1 MRDVVLSEEN
11 PSVAAYIVLRESMG
25 WGTMVTMRGHPSVSG
40 FRGAL
45 VALALAGMTACAPPG
60 PLFEAGEC
68 PANVKGEKIVCGVVR
83 VPENYDIPGRRQ
95 IALNVI
101 VLRATGSPQTK
112 VAEFDLEGGPG
123 YGATKG
129 AAFYLSEGAAFRRS
143 RDIVLADQRGTGGSG
158 ALRCPA
164 IEVYDRQRPAQPTYP
179 ADMVKDCATALSKAH
194 DLTQYTTA
202 ASARDI
208 DQIRKALGYE
218 QFSLFALSYGTTLA
232 LRYTT
237 DFGAH
242 VQSAV
247 LLGPVPADRT
257 PPRNHALVAA
267 QALDL
272 LIADCASDAVCRQA
286 FPNPRADLAEAIARL
301 DAPGGFARA
310 IFMEQLRTLMYTPAG
325 ARQVPF
331 LLSRAADGDF
341 TAFDEATKPGESDA
355 GFADGFYLSIT
366 CSETLARIDVA
377 DAIEQSIAS
386 PFGAYRLE
394 RQREACAQWPTAPAD
409 AKLFDAPPSEAPVLF
424 IAGKFD
430 PVASPAWALDAA
442 KRFSKG
448 RVVIIPFG
456 AHVLDGLS
464 DVGACFDAQVLA
476 FMDAARVDAFDATCI
491 ERMRPPAYRTQ

>member
-1 MRDVVLSEEN
+1 M
-11 PSVAAYIVLRESMG
+11 A
-25 WGTMVTMRGHPSVSG
+25 TRGHFLG
-40 FRGAL
+40 GRLTEALAAL
-45 VALALAGMTACAPPG
+45 VLAGVAACAPPG
-60 PLFEAGEC
+60 PQFEAGTC
-68 PANVKGEKIVCGVVR
+68 PTGVTGEKVVCGVVR
-83 VPENYDIPGRRQ
+83 VPENYDIPKGRQ

-101 VLRATGSPQTK
+101 VLRATGVAQTN

-129 AAFYLSEGAAFRRS
+129 VSFYLGEGAGFRRL
-143 RDIVLADQRGTGGSG
+143 RDVVLVDQRGSGGSG

-164 IEVYDRQRPAQPTYP
+164 IEAYDRQRPARPTYP
-179 ADMVKDCATALSKAH
+179 PDLVKDCATVLSKAH

-208 DQIRKALGYE
+208 DEIRKALGYE

-232 LRYTT
+232 LRYIT

-242 VQSAV
+242 VQAAV

-257 PPRNHALVAA
+257 PPRSHALVAA

-272 LIADCASDAVCRQA
+272 LIADCASDAACRQG

-301 DAPGGFARA
+301 DAPGGFGRA
-310 IFMEQLRTLMYTPAG
+310 LFMEQLRTLMYAPAG

-331 LLSRAADGDF
+331 FVNRAAAGEF
-341 TAFDEATKPGESDA
+341 AAFEDATKPGEGAA
-355 GFADGFYLSIT
+355 GFADGLYLSIT
-366 CSETLARIDVA
+366 CSETFARIDVA
-377 DAIEQSIAS
+377 RAIEQSIAS

-394 RQREACAQWPTAPAD
+394 RQREACAQWPAAPAD
-409 AKLFDAPPSEAPVLF
+409 AKLFDAPPSEVPVLF
-424 IAGKFD
+424 VAGKFD
-430 PVASPAWALDAA
+430 PVASPGWALDAV
-442 KRFSKG
+442 KRFPKG
-448 RVVIIPFG
+448 RVVIVPYG

-476 FMDAARVDAFDATCI
+476 FMDAARVDAFDAACI
-491 ERMRPPAYRTQ
+491 NRMQPPAYRTQ

>member
-1 MRDVVLSEEN
+1 M
-11 PSVAAYIVLRESMG
+11 
-25 WGTMVTMRGHPSVSG
+25 WGHISLCG
-40 FRGAL
+40 FKSACVAL
-45 VALALAGMTACAPPG
+45 VLAGITACAPPG
-60 PLFEAGEC
+60 PSFEAKEC
-68 PANVKGEKIVCGVVR
+68 PANVKGEKVACGVVR
-83 VPENYDIPGRRQ
+83 VPENYDLPDGRQ
-95 IALNVI
+95 IALHVV

-129 AAFYLSEGAAFRRS
+129 AAFYLGEGAAFRRS
-143 RDIVLADQRGTGGSG
+143 RDVVLADQRGTGGSG

-164 IEVYDRQRPAQPTYP
+164 IEAYDRQRPAQATYP
-179 ADMVKDCATALSKAH
+179 AEMVKDCATALSKAH

-218 QFSLFALSYGTTLA
+218 QFSIFALSYGTTLA
-232 LRYTT
+232 LRYIA

-272 LIADCASDAVCRQA
+272 LIADCASDAACRQA
-286 FPNPRADLAEAIARL
+286 FPTPRADLAEAIARL
-301 DAPGGFARA
+301 DAQGGFARA
-310 IFMEQLRTLMYTPAG
+310 IFMEQLRTLMYAPAG

-331 LLSRAADGDF
+331 LLSRAAAGDF
-341 TAFDEATKPGESDA
+341 AAFDEATKPGDGDPGFSD
-355 GFADGFYLSIT
+355 GVYLSIT
-366 CSETLARIDVA
+366 CSETFSRIDVA
-377 DAIEQSIAS
+377 EAIEQSVGS

-394 RQREACAQWPTAPAD
+394 RQRAACAQWPAAPAD
-409 AKLFDAPPSEAPVLF
+409 AKLFDAPVSEVPVVF

-430 PVASPAWALDAA
+430 PVASPAWALEAV
-442 KRFSKG
+442 KRFPKG
-448 RVVIIPFG
+448 RTVIVPYG

-464 DVGACFDAQVLA
+464 DVGTCFDAQVLA
-476 FMDAARVDAFDATCI
+476 FMDAVRVEAFDATCV
-491 ERMRPPAYRTQ
+491 EGMRPPAYRTP

>member
-1 MRDVVLSEEN
+1 MSL
-11 PSVAAYIVLRESMG
+11 
-25 WGTMVTMRGHPSVSG
+25 RGHIAV
-40 FRGAL
+40 REVRRAL
-45 VALALAGMTACAPPG
+45 GVVALWAVTACAPPG
-60 PLFEAGEC
+60 PVFESGAC
-68 PANVKGEKIVCGVVR
+68 PAGVKGEKITCGVVR
-83 VPENYDIPGRRQ
+83 VPENYDVPDGRQ

-101 VLRATGSPQTK
+101 VLRATGSSQTK

-129 AAFYLSEGAAFRRS
+129 AAFYLGEGAAFRRL
-143 RDIVLADQRGTGGSG
+143 RDVVLADQRGTGGSG
-158 ALRCPA
+158 ALRCPS
-164 IEVYDRQRPAQPTYP
+164 IEAYDRQRPAQPVYP
-179 ADMVKDCATALSKAH
+179 ADLVKDCATALSKAH

-218 QFSLFALSYGTTLA
+218 QFSLLALSYGTTLA
-232 LRYTT
+232 LRYIA

-242 VQSAV
+242 VQAAV

-272 LIADCASDAVCRQA
+272 LIADCASDAACSQA
-286 FPNPRADLAEAIARL
+286 FPNPRADLDEAIVRL
-301 DAPGGFARA
+301 EAQGGFARA
-310 IFMEQLRTLMYTPAG
+310 IFMEQLRTLMYAPAG

-331 LLSRAADGDF
+331 LLSRAAAGDF
-341 TAFDEATKPGESDA
+341 AAFDEATKPGDGDA
-355 GFADGFYLSIT
+355 GFSDGLYLSIT
-366 CSETLARIDVA
+366 CSETFARIDVA
-377 DAIEQSIAS
+377 EAIKQSIAS

-394 RQREACAQWPTAPAD
+394 RQREGCAQWPAAPAD
-409 AKLFDAPPSEAPVLF
+409 AKLFDAPLSEVPALF

-430 PVASPAWALDAA
+430 PVASPAWALEAV
-442 KRFSKG
+442 KRFPKG
-448 RVVIIPFG
+448 RVVIVPHG

-464 DVGACFDAQVLA
+464 DIGACFDAQVLA
-476 FMDAARVDAFDATCI
+476 FMDAVRVEAFDAACF

>member
-1 MRDVVLSEEN
+1 MWGHLS
-11 PSVAAYIVLRESMG
+11 VG
-25 WGTMVTMRGHPSVSG
+25 G
-40 FRGAL
+40 FRIACVAL
-45 VALALAGMTACAPPG
+45 VLAGITACAPPE

-68 PANVKGEKIVCGVVR
+68 PANVKGETVVCGVVR
-83 VPENYDIPGRRQ
+83 VPENYGLPDGRQ
-95 IALNVI
+95 IALNVV
-101 VLRATGSPQTK
+101 VLRTTGSAQTK

-129 AAFYLSEGAAFRRS
+129 AAFYLSEGATFRRS
-143 RDIVLADQRGTGGSG
+143 RDVVLADQRGTGGSG
-158 ALRCPA
+158 ALRCPS
-164 IEVYDRQRPAQPTYP
+164 IEAYDRQRPAQPTYP
-179 ADMVKDCATALSKAH
+179 ADMVKDCASTLSKAH

-208 DQIRKALGYE
+208 DEIRKALGYE

-232 LRYTT
+232 LRYIA

-272 LIADCASDAVCRQA
+272 LIADCGLDAACHQA

-310 IFMEQLRTLMYTPAG
+310 VFMEQLRTLMYAPAG

-331 LLSRAADGDF
+331 LLSRAAVGDF
-341 TAFDEATKPGESDA
+341 AAFDEATKPGEGDA
-355 GFADGFYLSIT
+355 GFSDGLYLSIT
-366 CSETLARIDVA
+366 CSETFARIDVA
-377 DAIEQSIAS
+377 EAIEQSIAS

-394 RQREACAQWPTAPAD
+394 RQRAACAHWPDAPAD
-409 AKLFDAPPSEAPVLF
+409 ANLFDAPVSEVPVLI

-430 PVASPAWALDAA
+430 PVASPAWALEAV
-442 KRFSKG
+442 KRFPKG
-448 RVVIIPFG
+448 RVVIVPHG

-464 DVGACFDAQVLA
+464 DIGACFDAQVLA
-476 FMDAARVDAFDATCI
+476 FMDAVRVEAFDAACI
-491 ERMRPPAYRTQ
+491 DRMRPPAYRTQ